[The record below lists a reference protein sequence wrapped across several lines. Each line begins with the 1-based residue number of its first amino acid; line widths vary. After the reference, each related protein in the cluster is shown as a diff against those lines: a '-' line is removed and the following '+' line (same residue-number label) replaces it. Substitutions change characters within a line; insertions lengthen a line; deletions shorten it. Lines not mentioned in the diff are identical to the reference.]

1 MHTTENYNLLKEFA
15 KNNGASLFGTCAIA
29 EMRRNFYFEDHEI
42 RDLDFAISIGIRLS
56 RAVLDGIVDAPTLI
70 YKWHYRQANI
80 QLDKIAFLLALK
92 IQELG
97 YRALPVAASQVID
110 WRRQIGHLSHRHIA
124 VNAGLGW
131 LGRNNLLVHPDY
143 GSQIR
148 LVTILTSM
156 PLPST
161 QQMPFSC
168 GDCFDCIKA
177 CPVGAIGE
185 TAAEHNFSKCFEL
198 LDFFAKKKNFNL
210 HICGICVRACPG
222 RIGRSL
228 Q

>member
-1 MHTTENYNLLKEFA
+1 MNMEENYRVLQDFA
-15 KNNGASLFGTCAIA
+15 VSNGASLFGTCEVA
-29 EMRRNFYFEDHEI
+29 ELRHEFHLEEHEI
-42 RDLDFAISIGIRLS
+42 KGLDFAISIGIRLS

-80 QLDKIAFLLALK
+80 QLDKLALLLSLK

-97 YRALPVAASQVID
+97 FRALPIAASQVID
-110 WRRQIGHLSHRHIA
+110 WRRQIGHLSHRHVA
-124 VNAGLGW
+124 VAAGLGW
-131 LGRNNLLVHPDY
+131 LGRNNLLVHPEY

-156 PLPST
+156 PLPT
-161 QQMPFSC
+161 AHAMPFSC
-168 GDCFDCIKA
+168 GDCHECVKA

-185 TAAEHNFSKCFEL
+185 TAADYNFSKCFEL

-222 RIGRSL
+222 KQGRSL
-228 Q
+228 R